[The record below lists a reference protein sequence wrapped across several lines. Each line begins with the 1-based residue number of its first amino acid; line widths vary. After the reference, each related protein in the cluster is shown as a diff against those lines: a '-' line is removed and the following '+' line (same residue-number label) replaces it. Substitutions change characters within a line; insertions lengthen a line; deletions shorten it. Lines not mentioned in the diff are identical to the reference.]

1 MRHTDRVRRSTGLKS
16 LDISL
21 EQQTVSVVAEP
32 SLSFDAVLAA
42 IKGKGKDVHSGEI
55 DGVPQPIKVKLGHPP
70 DEVLQGESTKNGW
83 THSG

>member
-1 MRHTDRVRRSTGLKS
+1 MSDHQYKFTVKMGCSGCSNAIQKALGPLSGLKS

-32 SLSFDAVLAA
+32 SLSFNAVLAA

-55 DGVPQPIKVKLGHPP
+55 DGAPQPI
-70 DEVLQGESTKNGW
+70 
-83 THSG
+83 